1 MDTSIPFDV
10 KSVSKITEVM
20 SDDEIAK
27 SSIASLT
34 SLLAT
39 VDNVVGQ
46 LTHVVNTNLVIKFDQ
61 IMPSEFGN
69 ERAWYSLNTKAL
81 TGDDSEFAKTWR
93 SCKSQFM
100 DQRKADGSANPSVD
114 FKRLCA
120 KGQKLAADTDLAVRM
135 ANGEVIVADDG
146 EQSSDNVGGQPE
158 RSFRVRLRQDL
169 DALIKAYNRGIEKES
184 EDDSFEYVTEADRV
198 VMAEV
203 IIQFDTLDKL

>member
-1 MDTSIPFDV
+1 MDNSIPFDV

-20 SDDEIAK
+20 NEDEIAK

-61 IMPSEFGN
+61 IMPSEFGD
-69 ERAWYSLNTKAL
+69 ERAWYSLTTKAL
-81 TGDDSEFAKTWR
+81 TGDDSQFAKTWR

-100 DQRKADGSANPSVD
+100 EQRKADGSANPSVD

-120 KGQKLAADTDLAVRM
+120 KGQKLAADADLAVRM
-135 ANGEVIVADDG
+135 ANGEVVAEDDG
-146 EQSSDNVGGQPE
+146 EQSASPDAQPE

-169 DALIKAYNRGIEKES
+169 DALVKAYHRNMEKES
-184 EDDSFEYVTEADRV
+184 ENDDFEYVAEGDRA
-198 VMAEV
+198 VMAEI
-203 IIQFDTLDKL
+203 IIQFDKLDTL